1 MSIVSWNSQGLGR
14 PQGLTIQRFREM
26 RQNLFLEILFLMET
40 KNVWNVLVD
49 LQVWLGYD
57 NVFTVDPKNIK
68 MDVKFA
74 DKNVIDNL
82 VQFVVWE
89 RISRWG
95 CIRKEPWCIIGDF
108 NEILSNG
115 EKTGGPKRAD
125 ASFKSF
131 SAMLQT
137 CRMDEISSK
146 GDRFTWGGWRWKK
159 WTQCCLDRSF
169 GNEAWLSLFPGSNQ
183 TFLEKRGSDHR
194 PVLLRFYASKEPFKD
209 QFRFDKRFLRQPEV
223 LQEIEKA
230 WGGRNKF
237 GPDKVDIKIG
247 KCRVVLSRWKRKRNF
262 NAKDKIT
269 LLQQRFEW
277 FQSRD
282 FPCRFMIN
290 MIRKEL
296 LHAYKEEDSFWKQK
310 SRDKWLVLGDRSS
323 KFFHGSVKTNRSR
336 NHISKL
342 KDKNNQDQFS
352 DGAKAEVAVDYFTD
366 LFKSSNPRPYDPAFE
381 RFPPKVTAVM
391 NDSLI

>member
-1 MSIVSWNSQGLGR
+1 MSIVSWNCQGLGR

-26 RQNLFLEILFLMET
+26 RQNLFPEILFLMET

-57 NVFTVDPKNIK
+57 NVFTVDP
-68 MDVKFA
+68 
-74 DKNVIDNL
+74 
-82 VQFVVWE
+82 
-89 RISRWG
+89 
-95 CIRKEPWCIIGDF
+95 EPWCIIGDF
-108 NEILSNG
+108 NEILNNR
-115 EKTGGPKRAD
+115 EKTGGPKRGD
-125 ASFKSF
+125 ASFKPF

-137 CRMDEISSK
+137 CGMDEFSSK

-159 WTQCCLDRSF
+159 WIQCCLDISF

-194 PVLLRFYASKEPFKD
+194 PVLLRFYASKEPFKG

-223 LQEIEKA
+223 LKEIEKA
-230 WGGRNKF
+230 WGGRNKC
-237 GPDKVDIKIG
+237 GPDKVGIKIRR
-247 KCRVVLSRWKRKRNF
+247 CRDVLSRWKRKKNF

-269 LLQQRFEW
+269 LLQQRLKW

-282 FPCRFMIN
+282 FPCRFMID

-310 SRDKWLVLGDRSS
+310 SRDKWLVFGDRSS
-323 KFFHGSVKTNRSR
+323 KFFHGSVKSNRSR

-352 DGAKAEVAVDYFTD
+352 DGAKAEVVVDYFTD

-381 RFPPKVTAVM
+381 SFLPKVTAVM
-391 NDSLI
+391 NRQSSLIMGIVLLEQMV